1 MATDE
6 DLRNL
11 PKVLNDINDKC
22 KSVRGLPLSDFA
34 EYINVENYR
43 TKKIKDEPKIKE
55 LRSAGVYLIYE
66 DNKII
71 YVGSAGKKH
80 TLRNRIGDLF
90 TYRPNS
96 VQSKGTNHNLTY
108 KLMYKEKYKRFD
120 GIKGVR
126 KFYFRC
132 RFKFIQT
139 KGDAEAHSVESTLIM
154 LLTPKYNNESAV
166 S

>member
-1 MATDE
+1 MTNASQLGAYHCQTLQNTLMLKIIE
-6 DLRNL
+6 Q
-11 PKVLNDINDKC
+11 
-22 KSVRGLPLSDFA
+22 
-34 EYINVENYR
+34 
-43 TKKIKDEPKIKE
+43 KKIKDEPKIKE

-108 KLMYKEKYKRFD
+108 KLMCKEKYKRFD

-139 KGDAEAHSVESTLIM
+139 RKRL
-154 LLTPKYNNESAV
+154 
-166 S
+166 